1 MYVPLIQCRGWSAI
15 LTLYHTI
22 NSLSAAC
29 LVQLILARN
38 LKKCVVHSR
47 SVTKSWSVLPEHHN
61 QNTHQLRISPEVI
74 AGQNYQFITSGT
86 SDYYQL
92 HSNKSTMKNISSKTP
107 QET

>member
-38 LKKCVVHSR
+38 LKKCVVHFR
-47 SVTKSWSVLPEHHN
+47 SVTKSQSVLQEHHN
-61 QNTHQLRISPEVI
+61 STKHQLRISTEVI
-74 AGQNYQFITSGT
+74 VGQNYKCITSGT
-86 SDYYQL
+86 NDYYQL
-92 HSNKSTMKNISSKTP
+92 QSNKSKMKNI
-107 QET
+107 